1 LTRYTETC
9 KIVKMKK
16 IKVLSPQ
23 VAAKIAAGEVVERP
37 ASVVKELLENALDA
51 GATQIAVET
60 RGGGLESIR
69 LTDDGTG
76 IESEDVETA
85 FGRYA
90 TSKISDVEDLD
101 AISTL
106 GFRGEALAS
115 IAAVAQVDI
124 TTSVAEGTV
133 GDALTLK
140 DGIVVRHIQQAR
152 PHGTTITV
160 RDLFRNVPARL
171 KFLKSTA
178 TENSHIAEVVSQ
190 YALAYPE
197 VKFSLNIDGRTTLQ
211 TSGNG
216 KLMDVVIVVYGL
228 ETAKRMLEVN
238 GGEVGWQ
245 AGEAVPITVT
255 GMVGAPSI
263 NKAGRD
269 ALNFFV
275 NRRVIGSRLLTR
287 AVEEAYQGLL
297 MQGRHPIAIIN
308 ITIPPAE
315 VDVNIHPTKA
325 EVKFQN
331 ERAIFTSVQRAVR
344 STLVGTAPVP
354 QIEESQKHYTG
365 QAAVGPRSL
374 WPSQNYEP
382 GAMPLPEPAPT
393 ARMTLPVLRVI
404 GQVAGNYIVA
414 EGPDGLY
421 VIDQHAAH
429 ERIMYEQLTA
439 QKASRGIQLQGLLE
453 PYSLEVTPQQD
464 EMLKSGVGNL
474 RDFGFTIEPF
484 GERTYLVRVI
494 PAVLKDGDWLE
505 ALREILDSP
514 RDKTTNVEDNIIKSL
529 ACHSA
534 VRAGKKLSDDE
545 MRELIRQLE
554 KVNLPQTCPHGRPT
568 MLHLNIGQLEKEFG
582 RG

>member
-1 LTRYTETC
+1 MTKYTETC
-9 KIVKMKK
+9 RIGKMK

-51 GATQIAVET
+51 GAGQIAIET
-60 RGGGLESIR
+60 KGGGLESIR
-69 LTDDGTG
+69 ITDDGCG
-76 IESEDVETA
+76 IAGEDVETA

-90 TSKISDVEDLD
+90 TSKITSVEDLD
-101 AISTL
+101 GIATL

-115 IAAVAQVDI
+115 IAAVAQVDL
-124 TTSVAEGTV
+124 TTGIKEGIV
-133 GDALTLK
+133 GDSLTLK
-140 DGIVVRHIQQAR
+140 EGLVVRHIQQAR

-178 TENSHIAEVVSQ
+178 TENSHIANVVSQ

-197 VKFSLNIDGRTTLQ
+197 IRFFLNIDGRTALQ
-211 TSGNG
+211 TTGSG
-216 KLMDVVIVVYGL
+216 KLIDVVIEIYGL
-228 ETAKRMLEVN
+228 ETARRMLEVS

-255 GMVGAPSI
+255 GMVGAPAV

-269 ALNFFV
+269 SLSFFV
-275 NRRVIGSRLLTR
+275 NRRAIGSRLLTR

-308 ITIPPAE
+308 IALPPSE

-331 ERAIFTSVQRAVR
+331 ERAIFTAVQRAVR
-344 STLVGTAPVP
+344 SALVTTAPVAK
-354 QIEESQKHYTG
+354 IEESQKQYFG
-365 QAAVGPRSL
+365 QSSGMTQSL
-374 WPSQNYEP
+374 WSGPGKDTGSVTPSTSAQSP
-382 GAMPLPEPAPT
+382 
-393 ARMTLPVLRVI
+393 RMTLPLLRVL
-404 GQVAGNYIVA
+404 GQAAGNYIVA

-429 ERIMYEQLTA
+429 ERIMYEQLLA
-439 QKASRGIQLQGLLE
+439 EKATRGIQVQGMLE
-453 PYSLEVTPQQD
+453 PYSFEVTPPQD
-464 EMLKSGVGNL
+464 EMLKAEAGRL
-474 RDFGFTIEPF
+474 QEFGFTIEAF
-484 GERTYLVRVI
+484 GERTYLVR
-494 PAVLKDGDWLE
+494 AVPLILKDGDWLE
-505 ALREILDSP
+505 ALKEIMDSP
-514 RDKTTNVEDNIIKSL
+514 RDRTTNVEDDIIKSL

-534 VRAGKKLSDDE
+534 VRAGKILTDDE

-554 KVNLPQTCPHGRPT
+554 QVNLPNTCPHGRPT
-568 MLHLNIGQLEKEFG
+568 MLHLSTGQLEKEFG
-582 RG
+582 RI

>member
-1 LTRYTETC
+1 
-9 KIVKMKK
+9 MN

-51 GATQIAVET
+51 GAGQIAIET
-60 RGGGLESIR
+60 KGGGLESIR
-69 LTDDGTG
+69 ITDDGCG
-76 IESEDVETA
+76 IAAEDVETA

-90 TSKISDVEDLD
+90 TSKITRVEDLD
-101 AISTL
+101 GIATL

-115 IAAVAQVDI
+115 IAAVAQVDL
-124 TTSVAEGTV
+124 TTGIKESTV
-133 GDALTLK
+133 GDSLTLK
-140 DGIVVRHIQQAR
+140 DGLVVRHIQQAR

-178 TENSHIAEVVSQ
+178 TENSHIANVVSQ

-197 VKFSLNIDGRTTLQ
+197 IRFFLNIDGRTALQ
-211 TSGNG
+211 TTGSG
-216 KLMDVVIVVYGL
+216 KLIDVILEIYGL
-228 ETAKRMLEVN
+228 ETAHRMLEIS

-245 AGEAVPITVT
+245 DGQAVPITVT
-255 GMVGAPSI
+255 GMVGAPSV

-269 ALNFFV
+269 SLSFFV

-308 ITIPPAE
+308 INLPPSE

-331 ERAIFTSVQRAVR
+331 ERAVFTAVQRAVR
-344 STLVGTAPVP
+344 SVLVTSAPVAK
-354 QIEESQKHYTG
+354 IEESQKQYTG
-365 QAAVGPRSL
+365 QSSGMTQPLWSGPVRENSAAQ
-374 WPSQNYEP
+374 PSTNAQSP
-382 GAMPLPEPAPT
+382 KL
-393 ARMTLPVLRVI
+393 TLPLLRVL
-404 GQVAGNYIVA
+404 GQAAANYIVA
-414 EGPDGLY
+414 EGPDGVY

-429 ERIMYEQLTA
+429 ERIMYEKLLA
-439 QKASRGIQLQGLLE
+439 EKATRGIQVQGMLE
-453 PYSLEVTPQQD
+453 PYSFEVTPPQD
-464 EMLKSGVGNL
+464 EMLKAEAAQL
-474 RDFGFTIEPF
+474 QDFGFTIEAF
-484 GERTYLVRVI
+484 GERTYLVRAV
-494 PAVLKDGDWLE
+494 PSVLKDGDWLP

-514 RDKTTNVEDNIIKSL
+514 RGKTTDVEDDIIKSL

-534 VRAGKKLSDDE
+534 VRAGKMLTDDE

-554 KVNLPQTCPHGRPT
+554 QVNLPNTCPHGRPT
-568 MLHLNIGQLEKEFG
+568 MLHLSIGQLEKEFG
-582 RG
+582 RI

>member
-1 LTRYTETC
+1 
-9 KIVKMKK
+9 MK

-37 ASVVKELLENALDA
+37 ASAVKELLENALDA

-69 LTDDGTG
+69 LTDDGSG
-76 IESEDVETA
+76 MASEDVETA

-90 TSKISDVEDLD
+90 TSKISAVEDLD
-101 AISTL
+101 AITTL

-124 TTSVAEGTV
+124 ITRVREGTV
-133 GDALTLK
+133 GDALTLE
-140 DGIVVRHIQQAR
+140 DSIVVRHIQQAR

-160 RDLFRNVPARL
+160 RELFRNMPARL

-197 VKFSLNIDGRTTLQ
+197 IRFSLNIDGRPTLQ
-211 TSGNG
+211 TAGNG
-216 KLMDVVIVVYGL
+216 KLMDVVMAVYGL
-228 ETAKRMLEVN
+228 DTAKRMLAVN

-245 AGEAVPITVT
+245 DGQAVPITVK
-255 GMVGAPSI
+255 GMVGAPSV

-269 ALNFFV
+269 ALHFFV

-308 ITIPPAE
+308 ITLPPSQ

-331 ERAIFTSVQRAVR
+331 ERAVFTSVQRAVR
-344 STLVGTAPVP
+344 STLVTTAPVP
-354 QIEESQKHYTG
+354 QIEEAQQPYTG
-365 QAAVGPRSL
+365 QSAAGTRSL
-374 WPSQNYEP
+374 WPVP
-382 GAMPLPEPAPT
+382 GQSNSAAHLPEPSPT
-393 ARMTLPVLRVI
+393 PRMTLPVLRVI
-404 GQVAGNYIVA
+404 GQVAGNYIIA

-439 QKASRGIQLQGLLE
+439 QKASRGIPVQGMLE
-453 PYSLEVTPQQD
+453 PYSLEVTPPQD
-464 EMLKSGVGNL
+464 EILKSDIGKL
-474 RDFGFTIEPF
+474 QEFGFTIEPF

-514 RDKTTNVEDNIIKSL
+514 RDKTTNIEDNIIKSL

-545 MRELIRQLE
+545 MRELVRRLE
-554 KVNLPQTCPHGRPT
+554 KVNLPHTCPHGRPT
-568 MLHLNIGQLEKEFG
+568 MLHLSIAQLEKEFG

>member
-1 LTRYTETC
+1 MT
-9 KIVKMKK
+9 

-51 GATQIAVET
+51 GAGQIAIET
-60 RGGGLESIR
+60 KGGGLESIR
-69 LTDDGTG
+69 ITDDGSG
-76 IESEDVETA
+76 IASGEVETA

-90 TSKISDVEDLD
+90 TSKITRVEDLD
-101 AISTL
+101 SIATL

-115 IAAVAQVDI
+115 IAAVAQVDL
-124 TTSVAEGTV
+124 TTGIKESPA

-140 DGIVVRHIQQAR
+140 DGVVIRHVPQAR

-178 TENSHIAEVVSQ
+178 TENSHIAAVVSQ

-197 VKFSLNIDGRTTLQ
+197 VRFFLNLDGRTALQ
-211 TSGNG
+211 TSGSG
-216 KLMDVVIVVYGL
+216 RLADVIIEVYGI
-228 ETAKRMLEVN
+228 ETAQRMLEIS

-245 AGEAVPITVT
+245 DEQAVPITVT
-255 GMVGAPSI
+255 GMVGAPAV

-269 ALNFFV
+269 ALSFFV

-287 AVEEAYQGLL
+287 AVEEAYQGML
-297 MQGRHPIAIIN
+297 MQGHHPIATIN
-308 ITIPPAE
+308 IVLPPSA

-331 ERAIFTSVQRAVR
+331 ERAVFTAVQRAVR
-344 STLVGTAPVP
+344 NALVNSTPVTK
-354 QIEESQKHYTG
+354 IEETQKSYTG
-365 QAAVGPRSL
+365 QSTVMTQSL
-374 WPSQNYEP
+374 WSAPAKETGS
-382 GAMPLPEPAPT
+382 APLSSMIGQSPKL
-393 ARMTLPVLRVI
+393 TLPLLRVL
-404 GQVAGNYIVA
+404 GQAAGNYIVA

-429 ERIMYEQLTA
+429 ERIMYEQLLA
-439 QKASRGIQLQGLLE
+439 QKAGRGIQLQGMLE
-453 PYSLEVTPQQD
+453 PFSFEVTPPQD
-464 EMLKSGVGNL
+464 EILKTEAAQL
-474 RDFGFTIEPF
+474 QDFGFTIEPF
-484 GERTYLVRVI
+484 GERTYLVRAV
-494 PAVLKDGDWLE
+494 PAVLKDGSWLE
-505 ALREILDSP
+505 VLKEILDSP
-514 RDKTTNVEDNIIKSL
+514 HDKTTNVEDDIIKSL

-534 VRAGKKLSDDE
+534 VRAGKTLTDDE

-554 KVNLPQTCPHGRPT
+554 QVNLPNTCPHGRPT
-568 MLHLNIGQLEKEFG
+568 ILHLSIRQLEKEFG
-582 RG
+582 RV

>member
-1 LTRYTETC
+1 MN
-9 KIVKMKK
+9 KV
-16 IKVLSPQ
+16 KVLSPQ

-60 RGGGLESIR
+60 KSGGLEAMR
-69 LTDDGTG
+69 VTDDGSG

-90 TSKISDVEDLD
+90 TSKISDMEDLD
-101 AISTL
+101 TITTL

-124 TTSVAEGTV
+124 ITGVEEGTV

-140 DGIVVRHIQQAR
+140 EGIVVRHVPQAR

-160 RDLFRNVPARL
+160 KDLFRNVPARL

-197 VKFSLNIDGRTTLQ
+197 IKFALNIDGRQTLQ

-216 KLMDVVIVVYGL
+216 KLLDVVIAVYGL
-228 ETAKRMLEVN
+228 DTAKRMLEVN

-255 GMVGAPSI
+255 GMVGAPTV

-269 ALNFFV
+269 ALHFFV

-308 ITIPPAE
+308 ITLPPSQ

-344 STLVGTAPVP
+344 STLVSTAPVP
-354 QIEESQKHYTG
+354 QIEEAQQPYTG
-365 QAAVGPRSL
+365 QSATGTRSL
-374 WPSQNYEP
+374 WPVPFQQATGSIS
-382 GAMPLPEPAPT
+382 LPEPMPT
-393 ARMTLPVLRVI
+393 ARLTLPVLRVI

-439 QKASRGIQLQGLLE
+439 QKASRGIPVQGMLE

-464 EMLKSGVGNL
+464 EMLKSGIGNL
-474 RDFGFTIEPF
+474 ADFGFTIEPF

-494 PAVLKDGDWLE
+494 PAVLKDGDWLQ

-514 RDKTTNVEDNIIKSL
+514 HDKTTNIEDNIIKSL

-554 KVNLPQTCPHGRPT
+554 KVNLPNTCPHGRPT
-568 MLHLNIGQLEKEFG
+568 MLHLSIGQLEKEFG
-582 RG
+582 RV

>member
-1 LTRYTETC
+1 
-9 KIVKMKK
+9 MN

-51 GATQIAVET
+51 GAGQIAIET
-60 RGGGLESIR
+60 KGGGLESIR
-69 LTDDGTG
+69 ITDDGCG
-76 IESEDVETA
+76 IAAEDVETA

-90 TSKISDVEDLD
+90 TSKITRVEDLD
-101 AISTL
+101 GITTL

-115 IAAVAQVDI
+115 IAAVAQVDL
-124 TTSVAEGTV
+124 TTGIKESTV
-133 GDALTLK
+133 GDLLTLK
-140 DGIVVRHIQQAR
+140 EGLVVRHNQQAR

-171 KFLKSTA
+171 KFLKTAA
-178 TENSHIAEVVSQ
+178 TENSHIANVVSQ

-197 VKFSLNIDGRTTLQ
+197 IRFFLNIDGRTALQ
-211 TSGNG
+211 TTGSG
-216 KLMDVVIVVYGL
+216 KLIDVVIEIYGL
-228 ETAKRMLEVN
+228 ETARRMLEVN

-255 GMVGAPSI
+255 GMVGAPAV

-269 ALNFFV
+269 ALSFFV

-308 ITIPPAE
+308 INLPPSE

-331 ERAIFTSVQRAVR
+331 ERAVFTAVQRAVR
-344 STLVGTAPVP
+344 SVLVTTAPVAK
-354 QIEESQKHYTG
+354 IEEAQKQYTG
-365 QAAVGPRSL
+365 QSSGMTQPLWSGPAKENGS
-374 WPSQNYEP
+374 
-382 GAMPLPEPAPT
+382 APLLSTNAQSPK
-393 ARMTLPVLRVI
+393 MTLPLLRVL
-404 GQVAGNYIVA
+404 GQAAGNYIVA

-429 ERIMYEQLTA
+429 ERIMYEKLLA
-439 QKASRGIQLQGLLE
+439 EKATRGIQVQGMLE
-453 PYSLEVTPQQD
+453 PYSFEVTPPQD
-464 EMLKSGVGNL
+464 EMLKTEAGRL
-474 RDFGFTIEPF
+474 HDFGFTIEFF
-484 GERTYLVRVI
+484 GERTYLVRAV
-494 PAVLKDGDWLE
+494 PSVLKDGDWLE
-505 ALREILDSP
+505 ALKEILDSP
-514 RDKTTNVEDNIIKSL
+514 RDKMTNVEDDIIKSL

-534 VRAGKKLSDDE
+534 VRAGKMLTDDE
-545 MRELIRQLE
+545 MRELVRQLE
-554 KVNLPQTCPHGRPT
+554 QVNLPNTCPHGRPT
-568 MLHLNIGQLEKEFG
+568 MLHLSIGQLEKEFG
-582 RG
+582 RV

>member
-1 LTRYTETC
+1 
-9 KIVKMKK
+9 MK
-16 IKVLSPQ
+16 IKILSPQ

-60 RGGGLESIR
+60 KGGGLESIR
-69 LTDDGTG
+69 LTDDGSG

-90 TSKISDVEDLD
+90 TSKISDVEDLED
-101 AISTL
+101 ISTL

-115 IAAVAQVDI
+115 IAAVTQVDI
-124 TTSVAEGTV
+124 TTNIQEGTV

-140 DGIVVRHIQQAR
+140 DGIVVRHVQQAR

-160 RDLFRNVPARL
+160 RELFRNVPARL

-178 TENSHIAEVVSQ
+178 TENSHIAGVVSQ

-197 VKFSLNIDGRTTLQ
+197 VKFTLNIDGRAALQ
-211 TSGNG
+211 TPGSG
-216 KLMDVVIVVYGL
+216 KLMDVVIAVYGVD
-228 ETAKRMLEVN
+228 TARRMLEVN

-245 AGEAVPITVT
+245 EGQAVPITVT
-255 GMVGAPSI
+255 GMAGAPNV

-269 ALNFFV
+269 ALSFFV

-308 ITIPPAE
+308 ISLPPSE

-331 ERAIFTSVQRAVR
+331 ERAIFTAVQRAVR
-344 STLVGTAPVP
+344 STLVATAPVP
-354 QIEESQKHYTG
+354 KIEETQKPYTG
-365 QAAVGPRSL
+365 QSAVGPRSL

-382 GAMPLPEPAPT
+382 GAIPLPEPVQTP
-393 ARMTLPVLRVI
+393 RLTLPVLRVI
-404 GQVAGNYIVA
+404 GQAAGNYIIA

-439 QKASRGIQLQGLLE
+439 QKAGRTIQVQGMLE
-453 PYSLEVTPQQD
+453 PYSFEVTPQQD
-464 EMLKSGVGNL
+464 EILKTEAGNL
-474 RDFGFTIEPF
+474 REFGFTIEPF
-484 GERTYLVRVI
+484 GERTYLVRAV
-494 PAVLKDGDWLE
+494 PSVLKDGDWLA

-514 RDKTTNVEDNIIKSL
+514 RNKTTNTEDDIIKSL

-534 VRAGKKLSDDE
+534 VRAGKTLTDDE

-554 KVNLPQTCPHGRPT
+554 QVNLPNTCPHGRPT
-568 MLHLNIGQLEKEFG
+568 MLHLSIRQLEREFG
-582 RG
+582 RV

>member
-1 LTRYTETC
+1 
-9 KIVKMKK
+9 MS

-23 VAAKIAAGEVVERP
+23 IAAKIAAGEVVERP

-51 GATQIAVET
+51 GAGQIAIET
-60 RGGGLESIR
+60 KGGGLESIR
-69 LTDDGTG
+69 LTDDGSG
-76 IESEDVETA
+76 IASTDVETA

-90 TSKISDVEDLD
+90 TSKISRVEDLD
-101 AISTL
+101 AIATL

-115 IAAVAQVDI
+115 IAAVAHI
-124 TTSVAEGTV
+124 ELTTSEVDSTV
-133 GDALTLK
+133 GDLLVLN
-140 DGIVVRHIQQAR
+140 DGLVARHIPQAR

-160 RDLFRNVPARL
+160 KDLFRNVPARL
-171 KFLKSTA
+171 KFLKSTT
-178 TENSHIAEVVSQ
+178 TENSHIALAVSQ

-197 VKFSLNIDGRTTLQ
+197 VKFSLNIDGRPTLQ

-216 KLMDVVIVVYGL
+216 KLLDVVIAVYGPD
-228 ETAKRMLEVN
+228 TARRMLEVS

-255 GMVGAPSI
+255 GLAGAPTL

-269 ALNFFV
+269 SLSFFV

-308 ITIPPAE
+308 IALPPAE

-331 ERAIFTSVQRAVR
+331 ERTIFSAVQRAVR
-344 STLVGTAPVP
+344 SALVASAPVP
-354 QIEESQKHYTG
+354 SIEESNRPYTG
-365 QAAVGPRSL
+365 QTSVGTQSL
-374 WPSQNYEP
+374 WSAPAKST
-382 GAMPLPEPAPT
+382 GSAPLPENSQTP
-393 ARMTLPVLRVI
+393 RLTLPVLRVI
-404 GQVAGNYIVA
+404 GQIANNYIIA
-414 EGPDGLY
+414 KGPDGLY

-439 QKASRGIQLQGLLE
+439 QKATRGIQVQGMLE

-464 EMLKSGVGNL
+464 EMLKSGTGNL
-474 RDFGFTIEPF
+474 RQFGFTIEPF
-484 GERTYLVRVI
+484 GERTYLVRAV
-494 PAVLKDGDWLE
+494 PSVLKDNWLE

-514 RDKTTNVEDNIIKSL
+514 HDKTTNVEDNIIKSL

-534 VRAGKKLSDDE
+534 VRAGNTLTDDE

-554 KVNLPQTCPHGRPT
+554 QVQLPNTCPHGRPT
-568 MLHLNIGQLEKEFG
+568 ILHLSIRQLEKEFG
-582 RG
+582 RV

>member
-1 LTRYTETC
+1 M
-9 KIVKMKK
+9 VKMKK
-16 IKVLSPQ
+16 VKVLSPQ

-90 TSKISDVEDLD
+90 TSKINEVEDLD
-101 AISTL
+101 AITTL

-115 IAAVAQVDI
+115 IAAVAQVDV
-124 TTSVAEGTV
+124 TTSIEEGTV

-140 DGIVVRHIQQAR
+140 EGIVVRHVPQAR

-160 RDLFRNVPARL
+160 KDLFRNVPARL

-178 TENSHIAEVVSQ
+178 TENSHIVGVVSQ

-197 VKFSLNIDGRTTLQ
+197 IKFALNIDGRQTLQ

-216 KLMDVVIVVYGL
+216 KLLDVVMAVYGL
-228 ETAKRMLEVN
+228 DTAKRMLAIN

-255 GMVGAPSI
+255 GMVGAPTV

-269 ALNFFV
+269 ALHFFV

-308 ITIPPAE
+308 ITLPPSQ

-331 ERAIFTSVQRAVR
+331 ERAVFTSVQRAVR
-344 STLVGTAPVP
+344 SMLVSTAPVP
-354 QIEESQKHYTG
+354 QIEEAQKPYTG
-365 QAAVGPRSL
+365 QSATGARSL
-374 WPSQNYEP
+374 WPVSGQTYST
-382 GAMPLPEPAPT
+382 MPLPEQAPT

-439 QKASRGIQLQGLLE
+439 QKTSRGIPVQGMLE

-464 EMLKSGVGNL
+464 EMMKSEIGKL
-474 RDFGFTIEPF
+474 QEFGFTIEPF

-494 PAVLKDGDWLE
+494 PAVLKDSDWLE

-514 RDKTTNVEDNIIKSL
+514 HDKTTNVEDNIIKSL

-545 MRELIRQLE
+545 MRELVRQLE

-568 MLHLNIGQLEKEFG
+568 MLHLSTGQLEKEFG
-582 RG
+582 RV